1 MKKYSEKFL
10 QEYSK
15 LKDAVIGI
23 EFEFYLKDLSFYKT
37 LEILNKELSPV
48 QVHGFRQYHS
58 NFKPDEKNFKIEPDL
73 SGGANLV
80 ELVTGPLSYSDAK
93 FYLMKIL
100 HFIQKYGYT
109 NDRCSIHFNI
119 SFRNQTKDLND
130 LNILKLILNTNEDE
144 IYKFYPSRKGNIYA
158 KSIKTIIPF
167 KEYDFF
173 NVPIELIKNN
183 LRLPGDKYF
192 GINFLH
198 ILKDKK
204 SQRLEYRYIGGK
216 DYEKSPGTIVYFMDK
231 FIMDV
236 WNCTDASFTTTDEK
250 RLENYLELN
259 INKYKNFSKYDSF
272 ITQYPKIQL
281 QINQN
286 YGYDLVSSYYI
297 SLYPKLYNLMQSFDT
312 LTECIINYVT
322 STQKIEIID
331 ATVKTILTV
340 KEIEFINCNIIEGIF
355 EDCLF
360 HSCQVN
366 KSQVSKSKIHNS
378 DIDDCKVLSC
388 RVEDSNLKNCY
399 FMNGYL
405 NSNMEGG
412 VFRSGELGPF
422 ASISSE
428 TKIVTDSDNFFDTS
442 FETERDVDKKGI
454 MNIKSFKK

>member
-1 MKKYSEKFL
+1 
-10 QEYSK
+10 
-15 LKDAVIGI
+15 
-23 EFEFYLKDLSFYKT
+23 
-37 LEILNKELSPV
+37 
-48 QVHGFRQYHS
+48 
-58 NFKPDEKNFKIEPDL
+58 
-73 SGGANLV
+73 
-80 ELVTGPLSYSDAK
+80 
-93 FYLMKIL
+93 
-100 HFIQKYGYT
+100 
-109 NDRCSIHFNI
+109 
-119 SFRNQTKDLND
+119 
-130 LNILKLILNTNEDE
+130 
-144 IYKFYPSRKGNIYA
+144 
-158 KSIKTIIPF
+158 
-167 KEYDFF
+167 
-173 NVPIELIKNN
+173 
-183 LRLPGDKYF
+183 
-192 GINFLH
+192 
-198 ILKDKK
+198 
-204 SQRLEYRYIGGK
+204 
-216 DYEKSPGTIVYFMDK
+216 
-231 FIMDV
+231 
-236 WNCTDASFTTTDEK
+236 
-250 RLENYLELN
+250 
-259 INKYKNFSKYDSF
+259 
-272 ITQYPKIQL
+272 
-281 QINQN
+281 
-286 YGYDLVSSYYI
+286 
-297 SLYPKLYNLMQSFDT
+297 MQSFDT

>member
-15 LKDAVIGI
+15 LKNAVIGI

-37 LEILNKELSPV
+37 LEVLNKELSPV

-73 SGGANLV
+73 SGGANLI
-80 ELVTGPLSYSDAK
+80 ELVTGPLDYPDAK
-93 FYLMKIL
+93 FYLIKIL

-119 SFRNQTKDLND
+119 SFKDSTKDLND

-144 IYKFYPSRKGNIYA
+144 IYKYYPTRKGNIYA
-158 KSIKTIIPF
+158 KSIKNIIPF

-183 LRLPGDKYF
+183 LRLPSDKYF

-198 ILKDKK
+198 ILKEKK

-216 DYEKSPGTIVYFMDK
+216 DYEKSPGTIVYFLDR
-231 FIMDV
+231 FINDV
-236 WNCTDASFTTTDEK
+236 WNCTDVGFNKSDEK
-250 RLENYLELN
+250 RLEDYLESN
-259 INKYKNFSKYDSF
+259 ISKYKNFSKYDSF

-281 QINQN
+281 QINQT
-286 YGYDLVSSYYI
+286 YGYDLVSSYYV
-297 SLYPKLYNLMQSFDT
+297 SLYPKLFNLMQCFDT

-322 STQKIEIID
+322 TTQKIEIID
-331 ATVKTILTV
+331 ATVKTVLTV
-340 KEIEFINCNIIEGIF
+340 KDIDFINCNVLEGIF

-360 HSCQVN
+360 HSSQIN
-366 KSQVSKSKIHNS
+366 KSQISKSKIHNS
-378 DIDDCKVLSC
+378 DVTDCKVLSC
-388 RVEDSNLKNCY
+388 RVEDSNLKDCY

-422 ASISSE
+422 ASISSD

-442 FETERDVDKKGI
+442 FETDRDIDKKGI